1 MPPLGP
7 IRLEP
12 LFLPKVWA
20 APTLEGSLGPV
31 LNPPPA
37 TGEIWLA
44 SDRHH
49 VTMVAEGPLAGLG
62 LDQVMAEH
70 GEALAG
76 SSHGG
81 GFPLLLKILS
91 VGQWLSVQVHPD
103 DEWAQRLE
111 GEPWGKSEAWHILQA
126 LPGAEI
132 VLGLTPQT
140 NRGQVESALKDRRLA
155 EVLAKIPVREGDTF
169 YIPAGTVHAI
179 GPGMVL
185 FEVQQASD
193 VTYRFYDWDR
203 PGSDGKPRELHQDQ
217 ALQVMQAQGPGEP
230 VTAASQGPDDRKIS
244 RLISGPHFTL
254 DKCRFLGR
262 QALGPAQGS
271 ARTLFVLQGEGSL
284 LAPEAKGP
292 DSPLRPG
299 HTWVIPAGLSQIAIN
314 ASPPGLVF
322 LDSQAL

>member
-1 MPPLGP
+1 
-7 IRLEP
+7 
-12 LFLPKVWA
+12 
-20 APTLEGSLGPV
+20 
-31 LNPPPA
+31 
-37 TGEIWLA
+37 
-44 SDRHH
+44 
-49 VTMVAEGPLAGLG
+49 
-62 LDQVMAEH
+62 
-70 GEALAG
+70 
-76 SSHGG
+76 
-81 GFPLLLKILS
+81 